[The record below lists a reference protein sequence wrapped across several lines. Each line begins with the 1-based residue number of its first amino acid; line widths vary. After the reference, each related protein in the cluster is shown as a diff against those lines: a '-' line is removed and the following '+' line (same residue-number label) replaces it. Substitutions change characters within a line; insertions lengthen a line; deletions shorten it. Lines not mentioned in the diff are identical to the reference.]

1 MGHRGAFIAADVFSA
16 VGSYLL
22 WHKELRRGLGSK
34 RGRSP
39 AGASVSHYPDSMDWM
54 EVARRHVWRPY
65 TQEKNAAP
73 PVAIEKT
80 DGVRLFLRDGRV
92 LVDGLSSW
100 WTACHGYNHPHI
112 RAALTEQLAK
122 MPHVMLG
129 GLMHEPVARLAQRLA
144 TLLPGDLSRVFFTD
158 SGSVAVEVGLKI
170 AVQSW
175 LNRGIRGKHK
185 FLSFQGGYHGDTFAC
200 MSVCDPEEG
209 MHGLFRGTLAEQR
222 VVALPNS
229 EDEFAAFEACLE
241 RDHQTLAGVI
251 LEPLLQGAGGMRV
264 HTPAQLAKIAALTH
278 KYDLLLILDEV
289 ATGFG
294 RTGTLFACE
303 QARVVPDIIC
313 LSKALTGGTLPLAAT
328 VATERVYA
336 DFVDDNPMHALMHG
350 PTFMGNALACVAANA
365 SLDLFEREPRLEQV
379 AAIEQQLKAEL
390 EACRALKGVRDVRVK
405 GAMGAVEL
413 DSARDLE
420 WMRARFVE
428 EGVWVRPLPKVV
440 YLTPPFVTSEE
451 DLATLCRAVCRVVA
465 AWAERK
471 AA

>member
-1 MGHRGAFIAADVFSA
+1 MTEGETKA
-16 VGSYLL
+16 
-22 WHKELRRGLGSK
+22 
-34 RGRSP
+34 
-39 AGASVSHYPDSMDWM
+39 DWM
-54 EVARRHVWRPY
+54 EVAARHVWRPY
-65 TQEKNAAP
+65 TQEKIAAP
-73 PVAIEKT
+73 AVAIEKT

-112 RAALTEQLAK
+112 RSAVENQLHK

-129 GLMHEPVARLAQRLA
+129 GLMHEPVARLAARLA
-144 TLLPGDLSRVFFTD
+144 DLLPGDLSRVFFTD
-158 SGSVAVEVGLKI
+158 SGSVAVEVALKM

-175 LNRGIRGKHK
+175 LNRGVPNKHR

-209 MHGLFRGTLAEQR
+209 MHGLFRGALAQQI
-222 VVALPNS
+222 VVPLPES
-229 EDEFAAFEACLE
+229 EEEFAALDACLE
-241 RDHQTLAGVI
+241 QQHHGLAGVI

-264 HTPAQLAKIAALTH
+264 HSAAQLQKIAALAR
-278 KYDLLLILDEV
+278 KWNLLLILDEV

-303 QARVVPDIIC
+303 QADVIPDIIC

-328 VATERVYA
+328 VATERLHEY
-336 DFVDDNPMHALMHG
+336 FVDDNPMHALMHG
-350 PTFMGNALACVAANA
+350 PTFMGNALACVAAQA
-365 SLDLFEREPRLEQV
+365 SLDLFAREPRLEQV
-379 AAIEQQLKAEL
+379 AAIEKHLEKGL
-390 EACRALKGVRDVRVK
+390 EACRSVAGVVDVRVK

-420 WMRARFVE
+420 WLRARFVD

-440 YLTPPFVTSEE
+440 YLTPPFVISPE
-451 DLATLCRAVCRVVA
+451 DLTTLCDALCRVI
-465 AWAERK
+465 AEWGERE
-471 AA
+471 AR